1 MVKNGSADILVSG
14 SLAYDEVYIYGG
26 EFRDHLPPS
35 RDDALYINLRA
46 RGPIRRFGGCGGNT
60 AYTLSLL
67 GVRTALSSWLGED
80 GDRYLSYL
88 RDLGVDVS
96 RVLLFRDRATPTG
109 ALLVDRRG
117 DHVLFFGDEGS
128 NLDLSLPDVNG
139 ISLAVI
145 TAGVPENMLF
155 MLQHCHKA
163 SVPTV
168 VDAGKIIMDVDVQ
181 DLLRSI
187 EGADTLIL
195 NKYERDLLVR
205 QSGMPFNRIAESVG
219 TAIITAGREDIT
231 LLEGGRR
238 SFFPVVRAQEE
249 KDASGAG
256 DAFLAGY
263 AFGRLRGFSTER
275 CVAIA
280 ATAASFA
287 VETTGTQQH
296 SFTPDMFQKR
306 LEISF
311 GKQNFNLSTNNP

>member
-1 MVKNGSADILVSG
+1 MKRGSADILVSG

-26 EFRDHLPPS
+26 EIRDHLPPS

-96 RVLLFRDRATPTG
+96 NVMLFKDRATPTG
-109 ALLVDRRG
+109 ALMVDGRG
-117 DHVLFFGDEGS
+117 DHVLFFGDSGA
-128 NLDLSLPDVNG
+128 NLDLTLPDMAS

-155 MLQHCHKA
+155 MLQHCRKA
-163 SVPTV
+163 SVPAII
-168 VDAGKIIMDVDVQ
+168 DPGKIIMDVDVQ
-181 DLLRSI
+181 NLLRSI

-195 NKYERDLLVR
+195 NKYEHDLLAR
-205 QSGMPFNRIAESVG
+205 QAGVPFTRIAASVG
-219 TAIITAGREDIT
+219 TVVVTSGSDDIT
-231 LLEGGRR
+231 LYSEGRR
-238 SFFPVVRAQEE
+238 TSFHTAKPDEVR
-249 KDASGAG
+249 DASGAG
-256 DAFLAGY
+256 DAFLAGFS
-263 AFGRLRGFSTER
+263 FGRLKGFSKEQ
-275 CVAIA
+275 CVAVA
-280 ATAASFA
+280 ASSSSFA

-296 SFTPDMFQKR
+296 SFTIDMFQQR
-306 LEISF
+306 LETSF